1 MRTSGLFPEVGLK
14 LSWSPFF
21 HVKRGDFSPALLSFL
36 SSFPNDTLPVIV
48 NIISVGVS
56 TTAQWIKNL
65 TVAGLVIEEVW
76 VQQPPL
82 PHPQHSG
89 LKDPIA
95 VAQIQSLPWELP
107 YAMGVA
113 KKQN

>member
-1 MRTSGLFPEVGLK
+1 MAQR
-14 LSWSPFF
+14 
-21 HVKRGDFSPALLSFL
+21 VKNPTAL
-36 SSFPNDTLPVIV
+36 
-48 NIISVGVS
+48 
-56 TTAQWIKNL
+56 A
-65 TVAGLVIEEVW
+65 LVIEEVW